1 MNESITSRHPEPRS
15 GEGSLSR
22 KLEMLRPFGPQH
34 DTVTRR
40 LKRSAAHERFRRV
53 TDVVMLG
60 LTGLMTLLALV
71 PLVWII
77 VQVFVRGS
85 SAISISFL
93 TDTFKPTS
101 LGGGGVWHAIVGTG
115 ILIGLATLFSVP
127 VGILAAFYV
136 SEHPNTTLGLAV
148 RFGTDVL
155 SGLPSIVVGLFVYTL
170 IVSGQ
175 GYSALAGSLALAI
188 LMLPVVLRTTEEM
201 LKLVPKS
208 LREASLALGAPEWK
222 TSFSVLL
229 PAAMTGVVTG
239 LMLAVARV
247 AGETAPLLFT
257 ALGSNNLSTALDK
270 PIASLPLVLFKYA
283 VDPNKVRNAQAW
295 AIALLIL
302 VLVLVLNI
310 AARLI
315 TMWRSKMVQ

>member
-1 MNESITSRHPEPRS
+1 MSQTNA
-15 GEGSLSR
+15 
-22 KLEMLRPFGPQH
+22 K
-34 DTVTRR
+34 R
-40 LKRSAAHERFRRV
+40 LKRSATHERFRRV
-53 TDVVMLG
+53 RNVVMLG
-60 LTGLMTLLALV
+60 LTGLMTALAIV
-71 PLVWII
+71 PLAWII
-77 VQVFVRGS
+77 LEVFTRGS
-85 SAISISFL
+85 SAMSLAFL
-93 TDTFKPTS
+93 TDTFKPTNIDN
-101 LGGGGVWHAIVGTG
+101 GGGVWHAIVGTG
-115 ILIGLATLFSVP
+115 ILIGLATLLSTP

-136 SEHPNTTLGLAV
+136 AEHPNTTLGLAV

-170 IVSGQ
+170 LVGGQ
-175 GYSALAGSLALAI
+175 GYSALAGSVALAI

-222 TSFSVLL
+222 TSFFVLL

-283 VDPNKVRNAQAW
+283 VDPSQVRNAQAW

-302 VLVLVLNI
+302 ALVLSLNI

-315 TMWRSKMVQ
+315 TLWRSKMMH

>member
-1 MNESITSRHPEPRS
+1 MTNQMTHPRH
-15 GEGSLSR
+15 
-22 KLEMLRPFGPQH
+22 
-34 DTVTRR
+34 
-40 LKRSAAHERFRRV
+40 LKPSSAHEQVRR
-53 TDVVMLG
+53 TTNIAMLG
-60 LTGLMTLLALV
+60 LTGLMTALALV
-71 PLVWII
+71 PLGWII
-77 VQVFVRGS
+77 WEVFARGS
-85 SAISISFL
+85 SAMSVSFL

-101 LGGGGVWHAIVGTG
+101 MGGGGVWHAIVGTG
-115 ILIGLATLFSVP
+115 ILIGLAALFSVP
-127 VGILAAFYV
+127 IGILAAFYV

-155 SGLPSIVVGLFVYTL
+155 SGLPSIVVGLFVYAL
-170 IVSGQ
+170 LVQGA
-175 GYSALAGSLALAI
+175 GYSAFAGSVALAI

-239 LMLAVARV
+239 LMLAIARV

-270 PIASLPLVLFKYA
+270 PIASLPLVLWKYA
-283 VDPNKVRNAQAW
+283 VDPRKVRNAQAW

-302 VLVLVLNI
+302 VLVLVLNV

-315 TMWRSKMVQ
+315 TLWRSRMMG

>member
-1 MNESITSRHPEPRS
+1 MTTPLTNQLTTQPTNHRH
-15 GEGSLSR
+15 
-22 KLEMLRPFGPQH
+22 
-34 DTVTRR
+34 
-40 LKRSAAHERFRRV
+40 LKRSPVHEQFRR
-53 TDVVMLG
+53 TTNIVMLG
-60 LTGLMTLLALV
+60 LTGLMTALAIV
-71 PLVWII
+71 PLAWII
-77 VQVFVRGS
+77 FEVFARGS
-85 SAISISFL
+85 SAMSLSFL

-101 LGGGGVWHAIVGTG
+101 IDNGGGVWHAIVGTG
-115 ILIGLATLFSVP
+115 ILIGWATLLSVP

-155 SGLPSIVVGLFVYTL
+155 SGLPSIVVGLFVYAL
-170 IVSGQ
+170 IVQSS
-175 GYSALAGSLALAI
+175 GYSAFAGSVALAI

-270 PIASLPLVLFKYA
+270 PIASLPLVLWKYA
-283 VDPNKVRNAQAW
+283 VDPSKVRNAQAW

-302 VLVLVLNI
+302 VLVLVLNV

-315 TMWRSKMVQ
+315 TLWRSKMT

>member
-1 MNESITSRHPEPRS
+1 MITPRTNQRH
-15 GEGSLSR
+15 
-22 KLEMLRPFGPQH
+22 
-34 DTVTRR
+34 
-40 LKRSAAHERFRRV
+40 LKRSAVHEQFRR
-53 TDVVMLG
+53 TTNIAMLG
-60 LTGLMTLLALV
+60 LTGLMTALAIV
-71 PLVWII
+71 PLAWII
-77 VQVFVRGS
+77 FEVFARGS
-85 SAISISFL
+85 SAMSPAFL

-101 LGGGGVWHAIVGTG
+101 MGGGGVWHAIVGTG
-115 ILIGLATLFSVP
+115 IIIGLAALFSTP
-127 VGILAAFYV
+127 VSILAAFYV

-155 SGLPSIVVGLFVYTL
+155 SGLPSIVVGLFVYA
-170 IVSGQ
+170 IMVQGA
-175 GYSALAGSLALAI
+175 GYSALAGSVALAI

-201 LKLVPKS
+201 LKLVPRS

-283 VDPNKVRNAQAW
+283 MDPSKVRNAQAW
-295 AIALLIL
+295 ATALLIL
-302 VLVLVLNI
+302 VLVLALNV

-315 TMWRSKMVQ
+315 TLWRSKMMG

>member
-1 MNESITSRHPEPRS
+1 M
-15 GEGSLSR
+15 
-22 KLEMLRPFGPQH
+22 
-34 DTVTRR
+34 
-40 LKRSAAHERFRRV
+40 
-53 TDVVMLG
+53 
-60 LTGLMTLLALV
+60 
-71 PLVWII
+71 
-77 VQVFVRGS
+77 
-85 SAISISFL
+85 
-93 TDTFKPTS
+93 
-101 LGGGGVWHAIVGTG
+101 
-115 ILIGLATLFSVP
+115 
-127 VGILAAFYV
+127 
-136 SEHPNTTLGLAV
+136 
-148 RFGTDVL
+148 
-155 SGLPSIVVGLFVYTL
+155 
-170 IVSGQ
+170 
-175 GYSALAGSLALAI
+175 ALAI

-222 TSFSVLL
+222 TSFFVLL

-283 VDPNKVRNAQAW
+283 VDPSKVRNAQAW

-315 TMWRSKMVQ
+315 TLWRSKMMAISADEYDGDTANESCVSVCPAGEHGESISVCRCCQRLRARLAADVAAPADVARRQDDARPRLGAVPHLHAPWPT

>member
-1 MNESITSRHPEPRS
+1 MTTLATHHPTHQRH
-15 GEGSLSR
+15 LN
-22 KLEMLRPFGPQH
+22 
-34 DTVTRR
+34 R
-40 LKRSAAHERFRRV
+40 LAAHEQFRRTTNV
-53 TDVVMLG
+53 FMLG
-60 LTGLMTLLALV
+60 LTGLMTALALV
-71 PLVWII
+71 PLAWII
-77 VQVFVRGS
+77 FEVFARGS
-85 SAISISFL
+85 SAMSLSFL

-101 LGGGGVWHAIVGTG
+101 MGGGGVWHAIVGTG

-127 VGILAAFYV
+127 IGILAAFYV

-170 IVSGQ
+170 LVRGR
-175 GYSALAGSLALAI
+175 GYSAWAGSVALAI

-222 TSFSVLL
+222 TSLTVLL

-257 ALGSNNLSTALDK
+257 ALGSNSLSTELDK
-270 PIASLPLVLFKYA
+270 PMASLPLVLFKYA
-283 VDPNKVRNAQAW
+283 VDPSKVRNAQAW
-295 AIALLIL
+295 ATALIIL
-302 VLVLVLNI
+302 VMVLALNV

-315 TMWRSKMVQ
+315 TLWRSKMTQ

>member
-1 MNESITSRHPEPRS
+1 MNNPQRTVPQLIRHR
-15 GEGSLSR
+15 
-22 KLEMLRPFGPQH
+22 H
-34 DTVTRR
+34 
-40 LKRSAAHERFRRV
+40 LKRSPVHEQFRR
-53 TDVVMLG
+53 TTNIVMLG
-60 LTGLMTLLALV
+60 LTGLMTALAIV
-71 PLVWII
+71 PLAWILFE
-77 VQVFVRGS
+77 VFARGS
-85 SAISISFL
+85 SAMSLSFL

-101 LGGGGVWHAIVGTG
+101 IDNGGGVWHAIVGTG
-115 ILIGLATLFSVP
+115 ILISWATLLSVP

-170 IVSGQ
+170 FVSGQ
-175 GYSALAGSLALAI
+175 GYSAWAGSVSLAI

-239 LMLAVARV
+239 LMLAIARV

-257 ALGSNNLSTALDK
+257 ALGSNTLSTALDK

-283 VDPNKVRNAQAW
+283 VDPSKVRNAQAW

-302 VLVLVLNI
+302 VLVLVLNV

-315 TMWRSKMVQ
+315 TLWRSTRSVMQ